1 MSFPILYQ
9 DQSCVVIDK
18 PEGVTVNR
26 SQTMKEETVQDW
38 WWRELGREALVE
50 PPVATIDSSP
60 EEIFESRGGIV
71 HRLDK
76 DTSGALLLAKTPA
89 ALVEL
94 LRQFRE
100 REVEKTYVCLVHG
113 KFEIKEDVIRLRLA
127 RSRKQRTQFTADIE
141 GREAETKYR
150 VVEEYSALSEAWLAS
165 LTERWQGRSP
175 GYWRTQLRRA
185 YQGFSLVECQPK
197 TGRTHQ
203 LRVHLKS
210 LGHTIVGDP
219 IYLGARRLEFDQLW
233 AGRLGLHA
241 RVLSFVSP
249 ETGKRV
255 VVESPL
261 PESFTQ
267 ILRKLEPV
275 AEEQGEANSVGKQA
289 PFPEENQE

>member
-9 DQSCVVIDK
+9 DKSCLVIEK

-26 SQTMKEETVQDW
+26 SHTMKDETVQDW
-38 WWRELGREALVE
+38 WWRELGFAPQGEAIT
-50 PPVATIDSSP
+50 ATIDSTP

-76 DTSGALLLAKTPA
+76 DTSGALLLAKTPE

-113 KFEIKEDVIRLRLA
+113 KFEILEDTITLRLA
-127 RSRKQRTQFTADIE
+127 RSRKQRTQFTADID
-141 GREAETKYR
+141 GREAETKYQILK
-150 VVEEYSALSEAWLAS
+150 EYSSLSEEWLAG
-165 LTERWQGRSP
+165 LTERWDGKPP
-175 GYWRTQLRRA
+175 GYWRTQLRNA

-203 LRVHLKS
+203 LRVHLKA
-210 LGHTIVGDP
+210 LGHAVVGDA
-219 IYLGARRLEFDQLW
+219 IYLGARRLLLDQLW
-233 AGRLGLHA
+233 AKRLGLHA
-241 RVLSFVSP
+241 RQLVFSSP
-249 ETGKRV
+249 ETGQKV

-261 PESFTQ
+261 PASFTQ
-267 ILRKLEPV
+267 ILQKLTPV
-275 AEEQGEANSVGKQA
+275 SDADGGEQSQV
-289 PFPEENQE
+289 